1 MTFAE
6 HLIDIGA
13 CPEARDWAAGKTST
27 QAWEEC
33 PRADWLIWWAWR
45 DQEAGANTLVDL
57 MAATI
62 AGPRMALRFVP
73 EGENRPLAAIE
84 AAERWA
90 ANPTEDNKKAARAAA
105 WAARAAA
112 WVAWTAAWAA
122 TEAARAA
129 AWAATEAATEAAAR
143 AAAWAAAGAAT
154 EAAAWAATEA
164 VEESHKALGAKIR
177 EILSQPWKEDQSI
190 S

>member
-105 WAARAAA
+105 WAAAEAAA
-112 WVAWTAAWAA
+112 EAATWAA